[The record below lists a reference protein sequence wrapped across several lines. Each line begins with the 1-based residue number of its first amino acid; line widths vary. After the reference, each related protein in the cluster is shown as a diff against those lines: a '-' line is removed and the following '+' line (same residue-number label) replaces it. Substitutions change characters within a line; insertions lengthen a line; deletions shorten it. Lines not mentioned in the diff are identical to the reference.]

1 MGRYDITLGHLTR
14 IGCRA
19 FLQTI
24 GGEGRLTV
32 LETDF
37 PTARERRVDHLAVI
51 DAPDG
56 SRTLLHV
63 EFQATVDARMPKRM
77 LGYYSDILN
86 WVAEHPQDR
95 VGPLPDEVTQK
106 VVYVGAGEWQSGT
119 AICHQNLNFRFE
131 LVEASKLRAK
141 PLLETG
147 DLGDAVVAVLTADG
161 TSTDVIK
168 AILGKIM
175 RAPASERADALAQ
188 LVALSQ
194 LRGIRPLIEQEYN
207 AMSIVVSV
215 EDSAILRPPIDR
227 AYDLGMAKGKAEGK
241 AEGQALGQAAGM
253 AKSIETILHQRFPG
267 QVPSGLADRLSH
279 VAAETLDEILHK
291 SLTAAS
297 VAEALGPDQ
306 PANGSRPKA

>member
-1 MGRYDITLGHLTR
+1 MGRYDIILRHLTR

-37 PTARERRVDHLAVI
+37 PTARERRIDHLVVI

-56 SRTLLHV
+56 SRTLRHV
-63 EFQATVDARMPKRM
+63 EFLATVDARMPKRM

-86 WVAEHPQDR
+86 WVAEQPQGG

-106 VVYVGAGEWQSGT
+106 VVYVGAGEWRSGT

-168 AILGKIM
+168 AILDKIM
-175 RAPASERADALAQ
+175 RAPANERADALAQ

-194 LRGIRPLIEQEYN
+194 LRGIRPLIEQEYK
-207 AMSIVVSV
+207 AMPIVVSV

-227 AYDLGMAKGKAEGK
+227 AYDLGMAKGKAEG
-241 AEGQALGQAAGM
+241 QALGQALV

-297 VAEALGPDQ
+297 VTEALCLDQ
-306 PANGSRPKA
+306 PANGSRPTPA

>member
-1 MGRYDITLGHLTR
+1 ML
-14 IGCRA
+14 
-19 FLQTI
+19 
-24 GGEGRLTV
+24 
-32 LETDF
+32 
-37 PTARERRVDHLAVI
+37 PTEAV
-51 DAPDG
+51 
-56 SRTLLHV
+56 RLLHV

-106 VVYVGAGEWQSGT
+106 VVYVGAGEWRSET

-131 LVEASKLRAK
+131 LVEVNKLRAK

-188 LVALSQ
+188 LVALSH
-194 LRGIRPLIEQEYN
+194 LRGIRPLIEQECK
-207 AMSIVVSV
+207 AMPIVVSV

-227 AYDLGMAKGKAEGK
+227 AYDLGMAEGK
-241 AEGQALGQAAGM
+241 AQGQALV
-253 AKSIETILHQRFPG
+253 AKSIETILHQRFPDKCRPVWQTG
-267 QVPSGLADRLSH
+267 YRTLLRKLS
-279 VAAETLDEILHK
+279 TK
-291 SLTAAS
+291 SCTRA
-297 VAEALGPDQ
+297 
-306 PANGSRPKA
+306 

>member
-1 MGRYDITLGHLTR
+1 MV
-14 IGCRA
+14 A
-19 FLQTI
+19 F
-24 GGEGRLTV
+24 
-32 LETDF
+32 
-37 PTARERRVDHLAVI
+37 
-51 DAPDG
+51 
-56 SRTLLHV
+56 
-63 EFQATVDARMPKRM
+63 
-77 LGYYSDILN
+77 
-86 WVAEHPQDR
+86 
-95 VGPLPDEVTQK
+95 
-106 VVYVGAGEWQSGT
+106 WQSGT

-188 LVALSQ
+188 LVALSH
-194 LRGIRPLIEQEYN
+194 LRGIRPLIEQECK
-207 AMSIVVSV
+207 AMPIVVSV

-227 AYDLGMAKGKAEGK
+227 AYDLGMAEGK
-241 AEGQALGQAAGM
+241 AQGQALV

-306 PANGSRPKA
+306 PANGSHPKA